1 MPPPQRVA
9 MGQAYELTL
18 IPFAGAEGRIAA
30 FPCASGSKDA

>member
-18 IPFAGAEGRIAA
+18 IPYAGAEGRIAA
-30 FPCASGSKDA
+30 FPCATGSKDA